1 MPHTLGFSDSSD
13 ATPSPWRVCEVA
25 HGWCAQL
32 RKPTGQ
38 ISTFLAFVQIN
49 HLHNFT
55 KHTNFSVRCSEW
67 DTFGSKGR
75 STCKPM
81 LPPKP
86 FTFVPTQN
94 ATCIICTRCCLPS
107 LRCQPHKPVCAPD
120 HHLRARGLKDAHPY
134 FTPIQKQLLRMFSQG
149 PTGCHGPV
157 AVPPQR
163 VGPWSSGALPPQ
175 PILTSVALHTGPA
188 RRPTPGKGCICRSF
202 ACCFCFATAFFCGSP
217 SVWFFGLLWCME
229 TRRAAVRATAHPPPR
244 TLLPPSAWSPSLTL
258 SSEVQCRWTPLLVV
272 LGLFLSY
279 GKKNN
284 QATLQMKQ
292 KRTKGSK
299 EMHDGPM
306 QSS

>member
-1 MPHTLGFSDSSD
+1 MPHPLHGACVKLHMVGVRSCASPPDRLALFLPLCKSTICIISQN
-13 ATPSPWRVCEVA
+13 TPISAFGVQNGIPLEAKVET
-25 HGWCAQL
+25 HGSQYF
-32 RKPTGQ
+32 PQSG
-38 ISTFLAFVQIN
+38 S
-49 HLHNFT
+49 HL
-55 KHTNFSVRCSEW
+55 
-67 DTFGSKGR
+67 
-75 STCKPM
+75 
-81 LPPKP
+81 
-86 FTFVPTQN
+86 VPTQN

-188 RRPTPGKGCICRSF
+188 RRPTPGKGCICCSF

-244 TLLPPSAWSPSLTL
+244 TLLPPSALSPSLTL